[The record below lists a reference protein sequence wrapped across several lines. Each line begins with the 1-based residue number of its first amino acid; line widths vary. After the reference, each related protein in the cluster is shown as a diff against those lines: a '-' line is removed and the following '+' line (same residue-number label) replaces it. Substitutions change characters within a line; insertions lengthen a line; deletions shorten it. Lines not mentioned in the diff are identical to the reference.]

1 MNWPFEYTY
10 TQLPDTLWA
19 RVDPIPV
26 RAPRLLIF
34 NDALAD
40 TLGLSPWLEDV
51 DLAALF
57 SGNWLPPGAR
67 PFAQAYAGHQF
78 GHFALLGDGRA
89 LILGEWCTADGQHM
103 DLQFK
108 GSGRTP
114 FSRRGDGRAA
124 VGPMLREYLISEAMY
139 ALGIPTTR
147 ALAVVATG
155 ETVLRT
161 RALPGAVLTRV
172 ASSHI
177 RVGTFELAA
186 RINQTTLQALA
197 DYTIQ
202 RHFPACAHAKRPYL
216 ALLEAVIAHQA
227 RLISQWLHV
236 GFIHGVMNTDNMS
249 IAGETIDYGPCAFMD
264 TYHPDT
270 VFSSIDTAGRY
281 AFANQPTMGIWNLTR
296 FAETLLPLLD
306 ERPDRAKALAQ
317 DALADFGRQLQQ
329 HWLEGM
335 AAKLALSKPDSTLI
349 YDLLQHMADTQQDYT
364 LTFRY
369 LAQWLR
375 QQTTPLP
382 QTASWQAWL
391 QRWRNGLT
399 VPPYQAADLMDT
411 VNPCIIP
418 RNHQV
423 QKALD
428 AAEAGD
434 MAPFNALLNALRQ
447 PFCDN
452 AATRPF
458 MAAPREDERIMQ
470 TFCGT

>member
-1 MNWPFEYTY
+1 MNWPFDYTY
-10 TQLPDTLWA
+10 TTLPQTLWV
-19 RVDPIPV
+19 RIDPTPV
-26 RAPRLLIF
+26 RDPQLLAF

-40 TLGLSPWLEDV
+40 TLGLSPWLGDV
-51 DLAALF
+51 DPAALF

-89 LILGEWCTADGQHM
+89 LILGEWRTADGQRI

-124 VGPMLREYLISEAMY
+124 VGPMLREYLISEAMH

-161 RALPGAVLTRV
+161 RPLPGAVLTRV

-186 RINQTTLQALA
+186 RIDKATLQALA

-202 RHFPACAHAKRPYL
+202 RHFPACTHAKRPYL
-216 ALLEAVIAHQA
+216 ALLETVIAHQA
-227 RLISQWLHV
+227 RLISQWLQV

-270 VFSSIDTAGRY
+270 VFSSIDTEGRY
-281 AFANQPTMGIWNLTR
+281 AFANQPTIGAWNLTR

-306 ERPDRAKALAQ
+306 EQLDTAKGLAQ
-317 DALADFGRQLQQ
+317 DALANFSPQLEQ

-335 AAKLALSKPDSTLI
+335 AAKLALNEPDSTLI
-349 YDLLQHMADTQQDYT
+349 HDLLQLMADTQQDYT
-364 LTFRY
+364 LTFRH

-375 QQTTPLP
+375 SAEHALPNTPP
-382 QTASWQAWL
+382 WQAWL
-391 QRWRNGLT
+391 TRW
-399 VPPYQAADLMDT
+399 QAALSRPPKPAAEAMDRI
-411 VNPCIIP
+411 NPAIIP

-423 QKALD
+423 QRALD
-428 AAEAGD
+428 AAEGGD
-434 MAPFNALLNALRQ
+434 MTPFNALLDALRQ

-458 MAAPREDERIMQ
+458 MAAPKPHERILQ